1 MIVKNP
7 VLRLL
12 LFSAGWIFVGI
23 GFVGIFT
30 PLLPTTPFLLLAV
43 WCFVR
48 SSEKAHA
55 WIYRQPVLAKLLND
69 WQLHG
74 AISRKSKILATI
86 MIALSLSGV
95 WFTADSLWVLA
106 GVTVFLLG
114 VVIFILTRPEQS

>member
-114 VVIFILTRPEQS
+114 VIIFILTRPEQS